1 VDRSFISDIPED
13 KTDMA
18 ITSAVITMAHK
29 LGMKVVAE
37 GIETQ
42 EQLEFLRENKCD
54 YGQGYLLSRPLTL
67 PQLHHFLVNNYQQT
81 E

>member
-1 VDRSFISDIPED
+1 
-13 KTDMA
+13 MA
-18 ITSAVITMAHK
+18 ITSAVIAMAHK

-42 EQLEFLRENKCD
+42 EQLDFLRENNCD

-67 PQLHHFLVNNYQQT
+67 PQLHHFLVSNHKQT
-81 E
+81 KK